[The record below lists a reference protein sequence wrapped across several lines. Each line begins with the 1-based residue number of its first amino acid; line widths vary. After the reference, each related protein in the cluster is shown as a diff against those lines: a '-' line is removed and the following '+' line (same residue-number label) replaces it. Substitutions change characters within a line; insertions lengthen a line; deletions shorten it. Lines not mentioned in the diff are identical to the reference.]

1 MKTIVRITA
10 MLLAAAMLF
19 SFASCGDNGNGD
31 TPTETTTSY
40 VREVKTKISN
50 LSGPLGIGISKL
62 AADRDYAYET
72 TLFSDYNQIT
82 ELLKNGKTDIAM
94 LPVNIAASLYN
105 ETNGAIKVLAVNSL
119 GVFHILENGTGI
131 KTVEDIKGKT
141 VYAIG
146 EGNMPEYLLD
156 EILEENGLKVTVEY
170 KADFNEIKAVAESD
184 KSAVFMLPEPYASM
198 LKTSAEGMRYALDLS
213 DEWEKVNDAP
223 FAQGVVVARAEYI
236 ENNPEYIETFLM
248 QNEISVNFITEN
260 LEAAPQMLSDAKS
273 FASPEEATA
282 VIVGCN
288 PGFIRGEEMKSAVSG
303 TLEMLY
309 EANPESIGGEM
320 PADEFYY

>member
-1 MKTIVRITA
+1 
-10 MLLAAAMLF
+10 
-19 SFASCGDNGNGD
+19 
-31 TPTETTTSY
+31 
-40 VREVKTKISN
+40 
-50 LSGPLGIGISKL
+50 
-62 AADRDYAYET
+62 
-72 TLFSDYNQIT
+72 
-82 ELLKNGKTDIAM
+82 
-94 LPVNIAASLYN
+94 
-105 ETNGAIKVLAVNSL
+105 
-119 GVFHILENGTGI
+119 
-131 KTVEDIKGKT
+131 
-141 VYAIG
+141 
-146 EGNMPEYLLD
+146 
-156 EILEENGLKVTVEY
+156 
-170 KADFNEIKAVAESD
+170 
-184 KSAVFMLPEPYASM
+184 
-198 LKTSAEGMRYALDLS
+198 MRYALDLS